1 MKPDISSF
9 EDIHFIITKFYDK
22 LLIDKKMEPFFEE
35 IVQHNHLEKHIQVIA
50 NFWNDI
56 LFDTL
61 LYRENVMQKHLTKSA
76 MMAFQKEHFSIWT
89 SYFLTT
95 IDTYFFGLNA
105 TTMKNRALSIA
116 TVMQLKMNCY

>member
-1 MKPDISSF
+1 MA
-9 EDIHFIITKFYDK
+9 
-22 LLIDKKMEPFFEE
+22 PFFEE